1 MNSDIEAVW
10 LVIIPIIGILFIAI
24 RLIYNEKLGKLGKHE
39 KKENIDDILIYI
51 ILSFFFIVFF
61 YGPSNPYYMS
71 FAYTIFIIGLV
82 VGVGMSIKYMYKKLF
97 SKH

>member
-1 MNSDIEAVW
+1 MNSNIEAVW

-24 RLIYNEKLGKLGKHE
+24 RLIYNYKVE
-39 KKENIDDILIYI
+39 KKENIDDILIYT

-82 VGVGMSIKYMYKKLF
+82 VGIGMSIKYAYSLF
-97 SKH
+97 SKYSK

>member
-1 MNSDIEAVW
+1 MNSNIEAVW

-24 RLIYNEKLGKLGKHE
+24 RLIYNYKFGKKD
-39 KKENIDDILIYI
+39 NFDDILIYT

-71 FAYTIFIIGLV
+71 FTYTIFIIGLV
-82 VGVGMSIKYMYKKLF
+82 VGAGFSLKYLYSLF
-97 SKH
+97 TKYSK

>member
-24 RLIYNEKLGKLGKHE
+24 RLIYNEKLGK
-39 KKENIDDILIYI
+39 KENIDDILIYI
-51 ILSFFFIVFF
+51 LLSFFFIVFF

-71 FAYTIFIIGLV
+71 FAYTILVIGLV
-82 VGVGMSIKYMYKKLF
+82 VGVGMSIKYMYSLF
-97 SKH
+97 SKYSK

>member
-24 RLIYNEKLGKLGKHE
+24 RLIYNEKLGK
-39 KKENIDDILIYI
+39 KENIDDILIYI
-51 ILSFFFIVFF
+51 LLSFFFIVFF

-71 FAYTIFIIGLV
+71 FTYTILVIGLV
-82 VGVGMSIKYMYKKLF
+82 VGVGMSIKYMYKRLF